1 MQRFEQAIQEWYDK
15 SKTADLSYLDLETK
29 PSLAQL
35 SNNTLVV
42 YDRLN
47 LLSRVHLKHDHEVQL
62 RLKDQG
68 NQIEKILADQRKIL
82 KAITSLQVEVV
93 NLKPLTI
100 SQVRKLVEELI
111 KEPKEIERK
120 TEELL
125 LSTQTQVR
133 KIEEITT
140 KILNDLT

>member
-62 RLKDQG
+62 RLKDQE

-82 KAITSLQVEVV
+82 KAISSLQVEVV

-100 SQVRKLVEELI
+100 SQVRRLVEELI

>member
-68 NQIEKILADQRKIL
+68 NQIEKILANQRKIL

-125 LSTQTQVR
+125 LSTQIQVR

>member
-68 NQIEKILADQRKIL
+68 NQIEKILANQRKIL
-82 KAITSLQVEVV
+82 KAISSLQVEVV